1 MSMQIISY
9 AGRYAIAQ
17 YDARGHNWIAS
28 MTDAARERT
37 GCSQVSSRTVEG
49 IVTDPCVRKYASL
62 KSARRALR
70 AAILDSGSLRPLR
83 DLHAAGL
90 RVRRADLAAE
100 QAKYDRILRLLAAS
114 EPVSGGSS

>member
-1 MSMQIISY
+1 MKIITY
-9 AGRYAIAQ
+9 GGRYAIAQ
-17 YDARGHNWIAS
+17 YDAHGHNWIAS

-90 RVRRADLAAE
+90 RVSRAALAAE
-100 QAKYDRILRLLAAS
+100 QAKYDEITRRLQAQHNQ
-114 EPVSGGSS
+114 GGTR